1 MTTQR
6 RSIFWFIIVRLIIFT
21 SLLLSTVT
29 IQYSAETPLLSP
41 LYYLIITGYL
51 LSFLYYLLCLWSKNY
66 KFQFYLQIF
75 FDLIL
80 ITTLVYLAG
89 GLRGSFYF
97 LYIFEIIA
105 ASIVLSKRDA
115 YITAAISSVFFGI
128 LVDGMYYGII
138 PYYDSTQPA
147 ELGMGF
153 VIYHIMI
160 AWGVFFLVAFLINHL
175 TGSLKKTQVQLEQT
189 QKELELKK
197 RLAVAGEFSAQL
209 AHEIRNPL
217 AAISGSVQVL
227 RDELVLSGEQK
238 GLMDIVVDESERISQ
253 SIEQFLSLASPGK
266 QTFSWSNLSALMH
279 ETLILLQRSGVLDG
293 KVQLVGNYSSAGI
306 EYYGNRNQFKQIF
319 WNLIKNGL
327 KAMPDGG
334 ELSVDFT
341 NGEGDEIILRFSDTG
356 LGMKEE
362 EKDRLF
368 EPFFSGFQNGKG
380 IGMAV
385 VRRIVDDYNGSIAV
399 ESNPGQGTDITI
411 VLPPCHSSGLMN
423 MDRKTG

>member
-1 MTTQR
+1 MTAPR
-6 RSIFWFIIVRLIIFT
+6 KSIFWFIILRLIIFT

-29 IQYSAETPLLSP
+29 VQFSAETPLLNP
-41 LYYLIITGYL
+41 LYYLIITAYL
-51 LSFLYYLLCLWSKNY
+51 LSLLYFLLYLWSKDY

-80 ITTLVYLAG
+80 ITILVYLSG

-105 ASIVLSKRDA
+105 ASIVLSRRDA
-115 YITAAISSVFFGI
+115 YITAAISSVFFGF
-128 LVDGMYYGII
+128 LVDGMYFGIF
-138 PYYDSTQPA
+138 PYYDSTRPA
-147 ELGMGF
+147 EYTLNF
-153 VIYHIMI
+153 VIYNILL

-175 TGSLKKTQVQLEQT
+175 TGSLRKAQNQLELA

-227 RDELVLSGEQK
+227 RDELTLSGEQQ

-266 QTFSWSNLSALMH
+266 QTFTWINLSALMH
-279 ETLILLQRSGVLDG
+279 ETLMLLQRSGVLNG
-293 KVQLVGNYSSAGI
+293 KVHLVGNYSSVGI

-327 KAMPDGG
+327 KAMPEGG
-334 ELSVDFT
+334 ELTVDFT
-341 NGEGDEIILRFSDTG
+341 HGDRDEIIMRFSDTG
-356 LGMKEE
+356 LGMREE
-362 EKDRLF
+362 ERARLF
-368 EPFFSGFQNGKG
+368 EPFYSGFQNGKG

-385 VRRIVDDYNGSIAV
+385 VRRIVDDYNGKIEV
-399 ESNPGQGTDITI
+399 ESTPGMGTDITI
-411 VLPPCHSSGLMN
+411 VLPPCQTSGFLEL
-423 MDRKTG
+423 DRERG

>member
-1 MTTQR
+1 MTAPR
-6 RSIFWFIIVRLIIFT
+6 KSIFWFIIVRLIIFT

-29 IQYSAETPLLSP
+29 IQYSAETSLLSP
-41 LYYLIITGYL
+41 LYYLIITAYL
-51 LSFLYYLLCLWSKNY
+51 LSFLYFLLYLWSKNY

-75 FDLIL
+75 FDLFL
-80 ITTLVYLAG
+80 ITILVYLSG

-115 YITAAISSVFFGI
+115 NITAAISSVFFGI

-138 PYYDSTQPA
+138 PYYDSTRPA
-147 ELGMGF
+147 ELTTGF
-153 VIYHIMI
+153 VIYNILI

-175 TGSLKKTQVQLEQT
+175 TENLRKAQNQLELT
-189 QKELELKK
+189 QKELDLKK

-253 SIEQFLSLASPGK
+253 SIEQFLSLASPGE
-266 QTFSWSNLSALMH
+266 QTFAWINLSALMH
-279 ETLILLQRSGVLDG
+279 ETLILLQRSGVLNG
-293 KVQLVGNYSSAGI
+293 EVQLMGNYGSAGI

-319 WNLIKNGL
+319 WNLVKNGL

-341 NGEGDEIILRFSDTG
+341 CGGGDEIVMRFSDTG

-362 EKDRLF
+362 EKNRLF
-368 EPFFSGFQNGKG
+368 EPFFSGFQDGKG

-385 VRRIVDDYNGSIAV
+385 VRRIVDDYNGNIEV
-399 ESNPGQGTDITI
+399 ESRPGRGTNITI
-411 VLPPCHSSGLMN
+411 VLPSCHTSGALN
-423 MDRKTG
+423 IARKTR